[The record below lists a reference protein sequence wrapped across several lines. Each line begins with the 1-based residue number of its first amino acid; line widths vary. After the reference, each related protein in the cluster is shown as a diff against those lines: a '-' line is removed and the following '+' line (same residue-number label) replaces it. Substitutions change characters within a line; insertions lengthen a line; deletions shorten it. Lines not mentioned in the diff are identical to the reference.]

1 MRVKRELNIV
11 LALIISLILWV
22 YVFGQSNSTI
32 KTTIKDIPISIEN
45 ASELSADGLAI
56 GNMEAQTVSITFSG
70 RRVITSKLT
79 QNDFIVSCDA
89 SGLKEGVT
97 TLRLNVVAPEDV
109 TVSSISHQSIKVEVE
124 EEDTLEKDIIVDVI
138 NDNSDDTEP
147 YVVQLSTEKVD
158 VTGAKSLIKQVDSVV
173 ATLDTKKVTNEM
185 QAFNSALVPVDKYGK
200 EINGLSLSVQNV
212 SITAKLANKKTVDL
226 VTEVIGE
233 DKAKLGRTA
242 ECPKAVTIKGDE
254 EALSKVD
261 KIIAEPLDISNVYE
275 STVIPFKLEMPDG
288 VMLAADSQRV
298 GATITVDKAGIKE
311 FEFHETDII
320 ANGIEEGTTVTI
332 SKVTIKVSVAGQS
345 TVLNSLTKDD
355 INLSIDSTGLY
366 WGTYVV
372 DLNISCNK
380 ETSLL
385 EADVKEV
392 EVYVE

>member
-261 KIIAEPLDISNVYE
+261 KIIAEPLDISNIYE